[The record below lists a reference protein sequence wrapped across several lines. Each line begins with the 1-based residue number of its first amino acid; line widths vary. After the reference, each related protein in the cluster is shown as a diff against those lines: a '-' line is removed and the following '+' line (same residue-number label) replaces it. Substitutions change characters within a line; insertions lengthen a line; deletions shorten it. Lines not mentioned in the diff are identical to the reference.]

1 MVRLHSVEHYTSR
14 ELERLQADYG
24 AAWQIWW
31 VPRAV
36 GGFTWCARRHADG
49 MLLNCG
55 SPKELSEEIVNAER
69 EAAICSRNRGQE

>member
-1 MVRLHSVEHYTSR
+1 VVRLQSVEHYTSR

-36 GGFTWCARRHADG
+36 GGFTWCARRCADG
-49 MLLNCG
+49 TLLNCD
-55 SPKELSEEIVNAER
+55 SPEELSEEIGAADA
-69 EAAICSRNRGQE
+69 EAAGR